1 MIVFDLACALGHRFE
16 GWFGSSDDF
25 SAQRRRQLL
34 ACPTCGSQ
42 RVERLPSA
50 TRINVG
56 ATPEPAPAPAQPAKT
71 ESQDRD
77 PMAIAQILYAR
88 LVDEMLS
95 RSEDVGAAFPEEARR
110 IHYDQAPARA
120 IRGEAT
126 GEQHAELLD
135 EGIPVLRIPVP
146 TRDRMS

>member
-16 GWFGSSDDF
+16 GWFGSSEDF
-25 SAQRRRQLL
+25 SAQRRRRLL

-56 ATPEPAPAPAQPAKT
+56 ATPASAPAPAHPEKAEPK
-71 ESQDRD
+71 DRD

-110 IHYDQAPARA
+110 IHYEEAPARS
-120 IRGEAT
+120 IRGQAT
-126 GEQHAELLD
+126 REQHAELLD
-135 EGIPVLRIPVP
+135 EGIPVLRIAVP
-146 TRDRMS
+146 DRSRMT